1 MRSNRLKQLWSEGRT
16 AINGWL
22 TIPSGWTAELLAHAG
37 FDALTLDL
45 QHGLI
50 DDQTALSILQAI
62 STTETVPL
70 VRLPWNDPAAI
81 MRALDAGAYGVICP
95 MINTRAEAETFA
107 GACRYPPRGYR
118 SYGPIRAAV
127 YAGGDYYRHA
137 DETVL
142 ALALIE
148 TAEALVNAPDIIP
161 TPGLDGVYI
170 GTVDLSISLGL
181 AGLGDLTDPRL
192 REAVTAIITS
202 ARSHDRI
209 VAMHAADPAQARTLA
224 TWGVNLITV
233 LTDSAAVQSS
243 AAAALAQTRE
253 ALAITP

>member
-1 MRSNRLKQLWSEGRT
+1 MRPNRLKQLWSEGRT

-22 TIPSGWTAELLAHAG
+22 TIPSAWTAEMLAHSG

-50 DDQTALSILQAI
+50 DDQTALAMLQAI
-62 STTETVPL
+62 ATSETVPL
-70 VRLPWNDPAAI
+70 VRLPWNDPAAV

-95 MINTRAEAETFA
+95 MINTRSEAETFA

-118 SYGPIRAAV
+118 SYGPIRATV
-127 YAGGDYYRHA
+127 YAGSDYFRHA
-137 DETVL
+137 NDTIL

-148 TAEALVNAPDIIP
+148 TAEGLANVADILA

-181 AGLGDLTDPRL
+181 AGLGDLDDPRL
-192 REAVTAIITS
+192 REPVGAIIGS

-209 VAMHAADPAQARTLA
+209 IAMHAADPAQARTLA
-224 TWGVNLITV
+224 GWGVSLITV
-233 LTDSAAVQSS
+233 LTDSSALQ
-243 AAAALAQTRE
+243 AAAAT
-253 ALAITP
+253 ALAGTRNTLQA